1 MAKQSIENLFN
12 FEKKIVLVTGSSGQL
27 GLEFIKLYLDLGC
40 KVYGIDLKRIQ
51 FKHKNF
57 KFFKSNIVKQDQI
70 KKIINAIILK
80 EKKIDI
86 IINNAA
92 VSYFSKINNRKK
104 FEIDNT
110 VDVNLKGV
118 INIISEYFKFHSKK
132 KLKKCKIIN
141 IASIYGLV
149 SPDFR
154 IYGKKDRFS
163 SEIYGATKAGVIQ
176 LTKYF
181 SVFLS
186 KHNITVNCISPGG
199 VINNKKQRKNFQI
212 NYKNRVPLARMAY
225 PEDLFTSILFLTSD
239 STSYV
244 TGQNII
250 VDGGLSSL

>member
-1 MAKQSIENLFN
+1 MAKQSIESLFN

-132 KLKKCKIIN
+132 KLKK
-141 IASIYGLV
+141 
-149 SPDFR
+149 
-154 IYGKKDRFS
+154 
-163 SEIYGATKAGVIQ
+163 
-176 LTKYF
+176 
-181 SVFLS
+181 
-186 KHNITVNCISPGG
+186 
-199 VINNKKQRKNFQI
+199 
-212 NYKNRVPLARMAY
+212 M
-225 PEDLFTSILFLTSD
+225 
-239 STSYV
+239 
-244 TGQNII
+244 
-250 VDGGLSSL
+250 